1 MIHSG
6 GIIQQTPAHTGGGGS
21 SSSFAILAVLA
32 LVPTVSLYWDF
43 GIFAM
48 CCSAVASFLSF
59 AADLVADN
67 PPEAALAALITI
79 WALSSA
85 ALLGRSAGHRLREL
99 RHRSPAVHDLARRI
113 FRRNNSGRP
122 SLDPPHHSAKLPK
135 PGISFQLSP
144 GPRIVLEWV
153 TTEHKGKGGGEAQPP
168 LPPASPAPSPST
180 LPQSVYWPGLTSLPW
195 YTAQT
200 LTTPSEVAGDGL
212 ESHGIYT
219 EFTRKFDSDLARSN
233 PRAHLSHSCSMPLLR
248 SARAPGPVSFECDV
262 LDSVDMDEGAEEGL
276 HSGDPCDGGSAEGVV
291 AALSSVAS
299 TAVDAEVAAALPPH
313 TFLQFAAMLGDEPQA
328 LTTLQSK
335 GLPEAG
341 RHPDALFGLEDAE
354 YVGRLW
360 EAIVRESRPGSVEY
374 RAERRPLRRGI
385 FMYRTVT
392 TYEDASPREVR
403 RFSTDDIS
411 RLRWDDNCLE
421 HLQLAASGTD
431 PADHHQQETCFLY
444 TRSKFPR
451 PMAAREYVFAR
462 RVVPRADGGC
472 YVVQAVPREGQ
483 HPRVP
488 AHNGR
493 GVKVADFTSC
503 MRVRA
508 VPSPSGRSGG
518 AVEVAMVYFE
528 DSQVC
533 KIGTLPFFRHL

>member
-1 MIHSG
+1 
-6 GIIQQTPAHTGGGGS
+6 
-21 SSSFAILAVLA
+21 V
-32 LVPTVSLYWDF
+32 
-43 GIFAM
+43 
-48 CCSAVASFLSF
+48 
-59 AADLVADN
+59 
-67 PPEAALAALITI
+67 
-79 WALSSA
+79 
-85 ALLGRSAGHRLREL
+85 
-99 RHRSPAVHDLARRI
+99 
-113 FRRNNSGRP
+113 
-122 SLDPPHHSAKLPK
+122 
-135 PGISFQLSP
+135 
-144 GPRIVLEWV
+144 
-153 TTEHKGKGGGEAQPP
+153 
-168 LPPASPAPSPST
+168 LPPS
-180 LPQSVYWPGLTSLPW
+180 Q
-195 YTAQT
+195 
-200 LTTPSEVAGDGL
+200 
-212 ESHGIYT
+212 
-219 EFTRKFDSDLARSN
+219 
-233 PRAHLSHSCSMPLLR
+233 
-248 SARAPGPVSFECDV
+248 
-262 LDSVDMDEGAEEGL
+262 
-276 HSGDPCDGGSAEGVV
+276 
-291 AALSSVAS
+291 
-299 TAVDAEVAAALPPH
+299 AVDAEVAAALPPH

-341 RHPDALFGLEDAE
+341 RDPDALFGLEDAE

-533 KIGTLPFFRHL
+533 KIGTLPFFSDLSHIRPLNTSNVFRSARHIYHNLSNTE